1 MTAKKIIIVLSTH
14 RSGTITL
21 ARALSTMGVEL
32 GDALHPIGMDNTASF
47 WEDRDVIAVNNKL
60 LSRLD
65 SAYGRG
71 RVLDIDLNGDAVID
85 EIYQEAKALITDKAP
100 DIPMWGMK
108 DPQMLQLLPF
118 WQKLLKELEFDI
130 SYVIV
135 LHSPLNGLE
144 PMLQAVADTTSENR
158 LFVGYDNLLNNPR
171 QELLRI
177 SSTLDLP
184 TPTEDEISKYI
195 NEFLDSGVRHAQ
207 HLESERLNGQIE
219 PKILADANLESI
231 TLKTQIEALM
241 TETEAAH
248 LATISNS
255 NLPSKTIMKN
265 NEQVVQE
272 QSVTVK
278 LSDENTRLKSELANL
293 SSQHKKLEI
302 NLEEW
307 KSSEARFAS
316 YLGKLEDSLAEYEVA
331 AEADLQKYRSLEEQ
345 TQREI
350 GLKQEHIQT
359 LSNSWERFFNSRLWR
374 LISLPDIKK
383 RLPSIIL
390 PNGEAFDENYYL
402 ETYPDVKAT
411 GIPAVVHYLSHG
423 IQEGRLGSPK
433 SIPHAPRTLADEKP
447 VLAGGL
453 LYEPTEPFNADF
465 YRAMYPVLAS
475 LADPERHFLDHGQ
488 AEGLLGRV
496 PSITLSRPI
505 ESLPADKPTILLI
518 SHEAS
523 RTGAPILSLNIV
535 QQLTSQFNVVTL
547 LLGGGPLVE
556 SFIDA
561 GAIVAGPV
569 DLYHKETFAD
579 WVIGKFLDAH
589 SFQFAI
595 ANSLGSYIALKPLA
609 DRYIPT
615 ISLIHEFAV
624 YIRPRTAIQNAML
637 WASQTVFSADI
648 TLDSAIQVL
657 PELSSCQLP
666 VLAQGKSIIPGE
678 THDPAHIE
686 AEKAMLQKIMRPDGP
701 EDDTIVILGAGWV
714 QIRKG
719 VDLFI
724 ECATRVINSPIGHK
738 CRFVWI
744 GNNYNPEQDTQYSL
758 YLQDQIQRAG
768 ISERFKIISETA
780 AIEHV
785 YALSDMMLL
794 TARLDPLPNVAIDAM
809 VRGLPVLCF
818 DKTTGIADILK
829 RNGLQEECVAPYL
842 DTHNMADKIIR
853 LASSQEARD
862 KVGEQA
868 RDLAVREFNMPR
880 YVEQLLALTEGNA
893 ALSRQEQV
901 DAATIEQAGV
911 VDLDYY
917 PPASVQLS
925 GATEAIRRYVRSWT
939 RGVLRRKLFPG
950 FDPSVYQDMN
960 ASAIGAQDPLAH
972 FLSAG
977 RPEGSW
983 NLQNLSWKGHST
995 LSADS
1000 KSLIFISLRS
1010 ADFIGQIVKLLV
1022 KRSAQID
1029 VVILVPDELA
1039 ALTINQCL
1047 QKEKYSVLSTLVS
1060 EDQPLLAILK
1070 HLASVPYLDYT
1081 AIAHINLSTD
1091 PIDIDFS
1098 DRETYQQYLIENMIG
1113 GKYDA
1118 LGVIAGR
1125 LSGDSS
1131 DMDLGLVFPE
1141 DPNIHDATADAE
1153 IISSLCQSLGFEAP
1167 ASHHLPYPVNG
1178 SFWGAPTILNTLLA
1192 NADGWK
1198 STLKNL
1204 KLTPAEQERILARLL
1219 VQACRNNGKH
1229 IATTVVPGNTY

>member
-1 MTAKKIIIVLSTH
+1 
-14 RSGTITL
+14 
-21 ARALSTMGVEL
+21 
-32 GDALHPIGMDNTASF
+32 
-47 WEDRDVIAVNNKL
+47 
-60 LSRLD
+60 
-65 SAYGRG
+65 
-71 RVLDIDLNGDAVID
+71 
-85 EIYQEAKALITDKAP
+85 
-100 DIPMWGMK
+100 
-108 DPQMLQLLPF
+108 
-118 WQKLLKELEFDI
+118 
-130 SYVIV
+130 
-135 LHSPLNGLE
+135 
-144 PMLQAVADTTSENR
+144 
-158 LFVGYDNLLNNPR
+158 
-171 QELLRI
+171 
-177 SSTLDLP
+177 
-184 TPTEDEISKYI
+184 
-195 NEFLDSGVRHAQ
+195 
-207 HLESERLNGQIE
+207 
-219 PKILADANLESI
+219 
-231 TLKTQIEALM
+231 
-241 TETEAAH
+241 
-248 LATISNS
+248 
-255 NLPSKTIMKN
+255 MKN
-265 NEQVVQE
+265 NEQVDQE
-272 QSVTVK
+272 QSTIIK
-278 LSDENTRLKSELANL
+278 LSDENARLKSELADL
-293 SSQHKKLEI
+293 SAQHKKLEI
-302 NLEEW
+302 NLEKW
-307 KSSEARFAS
+307 KDSEA
-316 YLGKLEDSLAEYEVA
+316 
-331 AEADLQKYRSLEEQ
+331 
-345 TQREI
+345 
-350 GLKQEHIQT
+350 GLKQEYIQT
-359 LSNSWERFFNSRLWR
+359 LSNSWERLFNSRFWR
-374 LISLPDIKK
+374 LISLTDVKK

-411 GIPAVVHYLSHG
+411 GIPAVVHYLCHG
-423 IQEGRLGSPK
+423 IQEGRLGVPK
-433 SIPHAPRTLADEKP
+433 SISQASRDYAGEKQ

-453 LYEPTEPFNADF
+453 LHEPTEPFNADF

-475 LADPERHFLDHGQ
+475 LADPERHFLDHGRV
-488 AEGLLGRV
+488 EGLLGRI
-496 PSITLSRPI
+496 PLIALSRPI
-505 ESLPADKPTILLI
+505 ESLPIDKPTILLV

-535 QQLTSQFNVVTL
+535 QQLTSKFNVVTL
-547 LLGGGPLVE
+547 LLRGGPLEE
-556 SFIDA
+556 SFIET

-569 DLYHKETFAD
+569 DLYHKETFAN
-579 WVIGKFLDAH
+579 WVLGKFLDTY

-595 ANSLGSYIALKPLA
+595 VNSVESHIVLKPLA

-624 YIRPRTAIQNAML
+624 YIRPRTRIQNALL
-637 WASQTVFSADI
+637 WSSQTVFSTDI
-648 TLDSAIQVL
+648 TLNSAIQVL
-657 PELSSCQLP
+657 PELASCKLP
-666 VLAQGKSIIPGE
+666 VLAQGKSIVPGE
-678 THDPAHIE
+678 AHDPAHIE

-744 GNNYNPEQDTQYSL
+744 GNNYNPEKDTDYSI

-809 VRGLPVLCF
+809 VLGLPVLCF
-818 DKTTGIADILK
+818 DNTTGVADILK

-842 DTHNMADKIIR
+842 DTHKMADKIIQ
-853 LASSQEARD
+853 LASSKDARD

-868 RDLAVREFNMPR
+868 RSLAAREFNMPR

-901 DAATIEQAGV
+901 DAAAIQQAEV

-917 PPASVQLS
+917 PPAGVQLS

-950 FDPSVYQDMN
+950 FDPLVYKDMN
-960 ASAIGAQDPLAH
+960 ASVIGAQDPLAH

-977 RPEGSW
+977 HPEGPW
-983 NLQNLSWKGHST
+983 NWQNLSWKDHSST
-995 LSADS
+995 STDS

-1010 ADFIGQIVKLLV
+1010 ADSIEQIVKLLV
-1022 KRSAQID
+1022 KKSAQID

-1039 ALTINQCL
+1039 ALTIKQCL
-1047 QKEKYSVLSTLVS
+1047 QKEQYSVLSILVS
-1060 EDQPLLAILK
+1060 EDQPLLAIFK

-1118 LGVIAGR
+1118 LGVIAGL
-1125 LSGDSS
+1125 LSSDSS
-1131 DMDLGLVFPE
+1131 DTALGLVFPE

-1167 ASHHLPYPVNG
+1167 ASYHLPYPVNG

-1198 STLKNL
+1198 STLKSL
-1204 KLTPAEQERILARLL
+1204 KLTAVEQEQILARLL
-1219 VQACRNNGKH
+1219 AEACRNDGKH
-1229 IATTVVPGNTY
+1229 IFTTVVPGITY

>member
-1 MTAKKIIIVLSTH
+1 
-14 RSGTITL
+14 
-21 ARALSTMGVEL
+21 
-32 GDALHPIGMDNTASF
+32 
-47 WEDRDVIAVNNKL
+47 
-60 LSRLD
+60 
-65 SAYGRG
+65 
-71 RVLDIDLNGDAVID
+71 
-85 EIYQEAKALITDKAP
+85 
-100 DIPMWGMK
+100 
-108 DPQMLQLLPF
+108 
-118 WQKLLKELEFDI
+118 
-130 SYVIV
+130 
-135 LHSPLNGLE
+135 
-144 PMLQAVADTTSENR
+144 
-158 LFVGYDNLLNNPR
+158 
-171 QELLRI
+171 
-177 SSTLDLP
+177 
-184 TPTEDEISKYI
+184 
-195 NEFLDSGVRHAQ
+195 
-207 HLESERLNGQIE
+207 
-219 PKILADANLESI
+219 
-231 TLKTQIEALM
+231 
-241 TETEAAH
+241 
-248 LATISNS
+248 
-255 NLPSKTIMKN
+255 MKN
-265 NEQVVQE
+265 NEQVDQE
-272 QSVTVK
+272 QSVIVK
-278 LSDENTRLKSELANL
+278 LSDDNARLKSELADL
-293 SSQHKKLEI
+293 SSQRKKLEV

-307 KSSEARFAS
+307 KASEVRFVS
-316 YLGKLEDSLAEYEVA
+316 HLRKLVDSLTEYKVV
-331 AEADLQKYRSLEEQ
+331 AEADLQKYRLLEEQ
-345 TQREI
+345 TQREV
-350 GLKQEHIQT
+350 GLKQELIQT
-359 LSNSWERFFNSRLWR
+359 LSNSWERFFNSRFWR

-411 GIPAVVHYLSHG
+411 GIPAVVHYLCHG
-423 IQEGRLGSPK
+423 IQEGRLGAPK
-433 SIPHAPRTLADEKP
+433 SISQVPRAFAGEKQ

-453 LYEPTEPFNADF
+453 LHEPTEPFNADF

-475 LADPERHFLDHGQ
+475 LADPEQHFLDHGR
-488 AEGLLGRV
+488 AEGLLGRI
-496 PSITLSRPI
+496 PLIALSRPI
-505 ESLPADKPTILLI
+505 ESLPIDKPTILLV

-535 QQLTSQFNVVTL
+535 QHLTSQFNVVTL
-547 LLGGGPLVE
+547 LLRGGPLEE
-556 SFIDA
+556 SFIEA

-569 DLYHKETFAD
+569 DLYHKETFAN
-579 WVIGKFLDAH
+579 WVLGKFLDTY

-595 ANSLGSYIALKPLA
+595 VNSVESHIVLKPLA

-624 YIRPRTAIQNAML
+624 YIRPRTRIQNALL

-657 PELSSCQLP
+657 PEVTSCQLP
-666 VLAQGKSIIPGE
+666 VLAQGKSIVPGE
-678 THDPAHIE
+678 AHDPAHIE

-714 QIRKG
+714 HIRKG

-738 CRFVWI
+738 CRFAWI
-744 GNNYNPEQDTQYSL
+744 GNNYNPEQDTNYSI
-758 YLQDQIQRAG
+758 YLEDQIQRAG

-809 VRGLPVLCF
+809 VLGLPVLCF
-818 DKTTGIADILK
+818 DKTTGVADILK

-842 DTHNMADKIIR
+842 DTHKMAEKIIR

-862 KVGEQA
+862 KVGEQV
-868 RDLAVREFNMPR
+868 RSLAAREFNMSR

-893 ALSRQEQV
+893 ALSRQEHV
-901 DAATIEQAGV
+901 DAATIQQAEV

-917 PPASVQLS
+917 PPAGVQLS

-977 RPEGSW
+977 RPEGPW
-983 NLQNLSWKGHST
+983 NWENLSWKDHSS

-1010 ADFIGQIVKLLV
+1010 ADSIGQIVKLLV
-1022 KRSAQID
+1022 KNLAQID
-1029 VVILVPDELA
+1029 VVILVLDELA
-1039 ALTINQCL
+1039 ALTMKERL
-1047 QKEKYSVLSTLVS
+1047 QKEQYSVLSILVS

-1098 DRETYQQYLIENMIG
+1098 DRETYEQYLIENMIG

-1118 LGVIAGR
+1118 LGVITGL
-1125 LSGDSS
+1125 LSSDSS
-1131 DMDLGLVFPE
+1131 DTALGLVFPE

-1167 ASHHLPYPVNG
+1167 ASYHLPYPVNG
-1178 SFWGAPTILNTLLA
+1178 SFWGVPTILSKFLA
-1192 NADGWK
+1192 DTDSWK
-1198 STLKNL
+1198 STLKSL
-1204 KLTPAEQERILARLL
+1204 KLTAAEQEQILARLL
-1219 VQACRNNGKH
+1219 AEACRNDGKH
-1229 IATTVVPGNTY
+1229 IVTTVVPGITY

>member
-1 MTAKKIIIVLSTH
+1 
-14 RSGTITL
+14 
-21 ARALSTMGVEL
+21 
-32 GDALHPIGMDNTASF
+32 
-47 WEDRDVIAVNNKL
+47 
-60 LSRLD
+60 
-65 SAYGRG
+65 
-71 RVLDIDLNGDAVID
+71 
-85 EIYQEAKALITDKAP
+85 
-100 DIPMWGMK
+100 
-108 DPQMLQLLPF
+108 
-118 WQKLLKELEFDI
+118 
-130 SYVIV
+130 
-135 LHSPLNGLE
+135 
-144 PMLQAVADTTSENR
+144 
-158 LFVGYDNLLNNPR
+158 
-171 QELLRI
+171 
-177 SSTLDLP
+177 
-184 TPTEDEISKYI
+184 
-195 NEFLDSGVRHAQ
+195 
-207 HLESERLNGQIE
+207 
-219 PKILADANLESI
+219 
-231 TLKTQIEALM
+231 
-241 TETEAAH
+241 
-248 LATISNS
+248 
-255 NLPSKTIMKN
+255 MKN
-265 NEQVVQE
+265 NEQEDQE
-272 QSVTVK
+272 QSTIIK
-278 LSDENTRLKSELANL
+278 LSDENARLKSELAEL

-307 KSSEARFAS
+307 KASEARFVG
-316 YLGKLEDSLAEYEVA
+316 YLEKLENSLTEYEVA
-331 AEADLQKYRSLEEQ
+331 AEADLQKYRFLEEQ
-345 TQREI
+345 AQREI
-350 GLKQEHIQT
+350 ELKHEQIQK
-359 LSNSWERFFNSRLWR
+359 LSNSWSRFFNSRLWR

-411 GIPAVVHYLSHG
+411 GTPAVIHYLCHG
-423 IQEGRLGSPK
+423 LQEGRLGAPN
-433 SIPHAPRTLADEKP
+433 SISHVPRAFTGEKQ

-453 LYEPTEPFNADF
+453 LHEPTEPFNADF

-475 LADPERHFLDHGQ
+475 LADPERHFLDHGR
-488 AEGLLGRV
+488 AEGLLGRI
-496 PSITLSRPI
+496 PLIDLSSPI
-505 ESLPADKPTILLI
+505 ESLPIDKPTILLI

-535 QQLTSQFNVVTL
+535 QHLTSQFNVVTM

-569 DLYHKETFAD
+569 DLHHKEIYAD
-579 WVIGKFLDAH
+579 WVIGKFLDTY

-595 ANSLGSYIALKPLA
+595 VNSLGSYVALKPLA

-624 YIRPRTAIQNAML
+624 YIRPRTAIQNALL

-648 TLDSAIQVL
+648 TLESSIQVL
-657 PELSSCQLP
+657 PELTLCQLP

-678 THDPAHIE
+678 AHDPAHIE
-686 AEKAMLQKIMRPDGP
+686 AEKAMLQKIMRPGGL

-744 GNNYNPEQDTQYSL
+744 GNNYNPEKDTNYSL

-768 ISERFKIISETA
+768 ISEQFKIISETA

-794 TARLDPLPNVAIDAM
+794 TSRLDPLPNVAIDAM
-809 VRGLPVLCF
+809 VLGLPVLCF

-842 DTHNMADKIIR
+842 DPHSMANKLIR

-868 RDLAVREFNMPR
+868 RSLAAREFNMSR
-880 YVEQLLALTEGNA
+880 YVEQLLALTEGTA
-893 ALSRQEQV
+893 ALSRQEHI
-901 DAATIEQAGV
+901 DATTIQQAGV
-911 VDLDYY
+911 VDLDFY
-917 PPASVQLS
+917 PPAGVQLS
-925 GATEAIRRYVRSWT
+925 TATEAIRRYVRSWT

-950 FDPSVYQDMN
+950 FDPRVYLDMN

-972 FLSAG
+972 FLSSG
-977 RPEGSW
+977 RPEGPW
-983 NLQNLSWKGHST
+983 NLQNLSWKGHSSIST
-995 LSADS
+995 NR

-1010 ADFIGQIVKLLV
+1010 ADAIGQIVKLLV
-1022 KRSAQID
+1022 KKLAQID
-1029 VVILVPDELA
+1029 VVILAPNELA
-1039 ALTINQCL
+1039 ALTMKQRL
-1047 QKEKYSVLSTLVS
+1047 QKERYSVLNILVS

-1070 HLASVPYLDYT
+1070 HLASVPHQDYT
-1081 AIAHINLSTD
+1081 AIAHINLSAD

-1098 DRETYQQYLIENMIG
+1098 DRDTYQQYLIENMIG

-1125 LSGDSS
+1125 LSGESS

-1141 DPNIHDATADAE
+1141 DPNIHDASADAV
-1153 IISSLCQSLGFEAP
+1153 IISSLCQSLGFDAP
-1167 ASHHLPYPVNG
+1167 TSYHLPYPVNG

-1192 NADGWK
+1192 NADGLK

-1219 VQACRNNGKH
+1219 AEACRNHGKH
-1229 IATTVVPGNTY
+1229 IVTTVVPGITY